1 MCGALNV
8 AGTLI
13 KAKGVLALA
22 VTTTA
27 RVGILPDLPTV
38 SETVIKDFD
47 LSAWQGVMTP
57 AGVPV
62 AILDKLNAVVL
73 GALKSDGMK
82 KQETEE
88 GTVILGSSREDYR
101 KFIRAQIDYWQAA
114 VREAGVK
121 QG

>member
-13 KAKGVLALA
+13 KAKRVRALA
-22 VTTTA
+22 VTTPA

-62 AILDKLNAVVL
+62 AILDKLNAAVL
-73 GALKSDGMK
+73 GALKSDRS
-82 KQETEE
+82 EE
-88 GTVILGSSREDYR
+88 RRVGKACVSTCRSRWSPYH
-101 KFIRAQIDYWQAA
+101 
-114 VREAGVK
+114 
-121 QG
+121 

>member
-62 AILDKLNAVVL
+62 AILDKLNDAVL
-73 GALKSDGMK
+73 GALKSDGMRS
-82 KQETEE
+82 EE
-88 GTVILGSSREDYR
+88 RRVGKECVSTCRSRWSPYH
-101 KFIRAQIDYWQAA
+101 
-114 VREAGVK
+114 
-121 QG
+121 